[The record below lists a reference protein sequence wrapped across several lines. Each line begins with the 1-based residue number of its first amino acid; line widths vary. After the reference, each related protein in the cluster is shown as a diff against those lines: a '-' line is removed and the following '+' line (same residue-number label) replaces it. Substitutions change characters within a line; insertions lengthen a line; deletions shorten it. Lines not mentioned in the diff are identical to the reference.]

1 MNLDDWTS
9 VHIVEFN
16 KWQNPSMSMQ
26 FKYPT
31 FEAIVEFNRQEVTS
45 SSEQYELE
53 DENRLRKILED
64 VKREE
69 GLSTKEALTKKASF
83 LLFRITS
90 VQPFHEGNKRT
101 AYVTAKAFLNDNG
114 FSVRATKKEVFN
126 ILEGIVFGRVNLNH
140 VEMWLKDRLIEL

>member
-1 MNLDDWTS
+1 
-9 VHIVEFN
+9 
-16 KWQNPSMSMQ
+16 MSMQ

-45 SSEQYELE
+45 SSEQYKLE

-64 VKREE
+64 VKKQGEE
-69 GLSTKEALTKKASF
+69 LSIKEALIKKASF

-101 AYVTAKAFLNDNG
+101 AYVTTKAFLNANG
-114 FSVRATKKEVFN
+114 FSIRVSKEEVFE
-126 ILEGIVFGRVNLNH
+126 ILEGIVFGRINLNH
-140 VEMWLKDRLIEL
+140 VEQWLKDRLIEL